1 MNARQAQAEGLSFT
15 GVWEQSYDR
24 KYAAEEAKKIRQK
37 YKCRA
42 VVVSEQGGVA
52 VYADEKYFALQRLND
67 LEGGLRCIPFKRQKL
82 LEQLAEL
89 DKEEND
95 VAERIAKI
103 QSEYGIG
110 DQKGKDG
117 E

>member
-1 MNARQAQAEGLSFT
+1 MTGKQARAEGLSFT
-15 GVWEQSYDR
+15 GVWERSCNR
-24 KYAAEEAKKIRQK
+24 KYAAEEAKEIREK

-42 VVVSEQGGVA
+42 VVVSDQGGVA
-52 VYADEKYFALQRLND
+52 VYAEEKYFALQRLND
-67 LEGGLRCIPFKRQKL
+67 LEGRLRCFPFRRQKL

-89 DKEEND
+89 DKEQND

-103 QSEYGIG
+103 QSEYDIG
-110 DQKGKDG
+110 DRKGKDG